1 MIKSRRS
8 FIIGIKGIKLNRK
21 EISFIKKYKPW
32 GVILF
37 TRNIKTIEQTKRL
50 TNSIRKIYKDKNFP
64 ILVDQEG
71 GRVARL
77 NNIIL
82 STAFSGNFFGNIYKK
97 DPKNLNYYLDIYINQ
112 ISYLLREIGINLNTS
127 PVLDLKVKN
136 TTKIIG
142 DRAFSSNLKIV
153 NKIGDLVIEKFHYNK
168 IGTVIKHIPGHGLA
182 KSDSHIRT
190 PYIYKNLNYLKR
202 NDFKVFKNKKS
213 IFAMTAH
220 IIFSKIDPTNT
231 VTHSKKLINI
241 IRNEINFKNLII
253 SDDISMKSLKFSTL
267 INTEKAFQAGCNL
280 VLHCNA
286 RMSEMKIVAEN
297 SPKLDN
303 FLLKKTLEFY
313 KLVNIK

>member
-1 MIKSRRS
+1 MKV
-8 FIIGIKGIKLNRK
+8 
-21 EISFIKKYKPW
+21 KK
-32 GVILF
+32 
-37 TRNIKTIEQTKRL
+37 
-50 TNSIRKIYKDKNFP
+50 
-64 ILVDQEG
+64 
-71 GRVARL
+71 
-77 NNIIL
+77 
-82 STAFSGNFFGNIYKK
+82 
-97 DPKNLNYYLDIYINQ
+97 NYYLDIYINQ
-112 ISYLLREIGINLNTS
+112 ISYLLREVGINLNTS

-142 DRAFSSNLKIV
+142 DRAFSSNIKIV
-153 NKIGDLVIEKFHYNK
+153 NRIGDLVIEKFHYNK

-220 IIFSKIDPTNT
+220 IIFSKIDPTYT

-267 INTEKAFQAGCNL
+267 INTQKAFQAGCNL

-286 RMSEMKIVAEN
+286 RMSEMKVVAEN